1 MEKIKEDM
9 SMEEMIEDI
18 DNSMK
23 NIREGQII
31 RGKVISFSDKEVLV
45 NIGYMADG
53 IIKAGEN
60 TSLEDMNI
68 KDIHEGD
75 EIYVYIVKLNDGEG
89 NVILSKKIADEIMKW
104 KELEEDFQKQSIFKV
119 NVAGVVKGGV
129 VCYIEGIRA
138 FIPASRISARYV
150 KDLKEFLGKE
160 LEVKVIQINKRN
172 NKLVLSAKEVEQAKI
187 NTQKEKLLKSLK
199 VGEKRKGKV
208 SKLVKFG
215 AFIDLGGVEGL
226 IHLNDLSWKR
236 VNNPEDVLNVGDE
249 VEIFVLD
256 VDKEKQRISLALKD
270 KKDDPWNKLTSDY
283 SVGDVIK
290 GKVVK
295 LLDFGAF
302 VEIIDGVEGLVH
314 ITEIT
319 NENIAKPSDALKI
332 GDIVKVKILELDLK
346 NKRIALSIKEADDTM
361 QKELEKY
368 NDDSEGISLG
378 ELLKEQ
384 LKNLNIK

>member
-9 SMEEMIEDI
+9 SMEEMMEDI

-31 RGKVISFSDKEVLV
+31 KGKVISFSDKEVLV

-60 TSLEDMNI
+60 ISLEDMNI

-89 NVILSKKIADEIMKW
+89 NVILSKKMADEIMKW

-119 NVAGVVKGGV
+119 KVSEVVKGGV
-129 VCYIEGIRA
+129 VCYIDGIRA
-138 FIPASRISARYV
+138 FIPASHISARYV

-160 LEVKVIQINKRN
+160 LEVKVIEINKRN

-199 VGEKRKGKV
+199 AGEKRKGKV

-236 VNNPEDVLNVGDE
+236 VNNPADVLNVGDE
-249 VEIFVLD
+249 VEVFVLD

-270 KKDDPWNKLTSDY
+270 IKDDPWNKLTSGY

>member
-9 SMEEMIEDI
+9 SMEEMMEDI

-31 RGKVISFSDKEVLV
+31 KGKVISFSDKEVLV

-60 TSLEDMNI
+60 ISLEDMNI

-89 NVILSKKIADEIMKW
+89 NVILSKKMADEIMKW
-104 KELEEDFQKQSIFKV
+104 KELEENFQKQSIFKV
-119 NVAGVVKGGV
+119 KVSEVVKGGV
-129 VCYIEGIRA
+129 VCYIDGIRA
-138 FIPASRISARYV
+138 FIPASHISARYV

-160 LEVKVIQINKRN
+160 LEVKVIEINKRN

-199 VGEKRKGKV
+199 AGEKRKGKV

-236 VNNPEDVLNVGDE
+236 VNNPADVLNVGDE
-249 VEIFVLD
+249 VEVFVLD

-270 KKDDPWNKLTSDY
+270 IKDDPWNKLTSGY